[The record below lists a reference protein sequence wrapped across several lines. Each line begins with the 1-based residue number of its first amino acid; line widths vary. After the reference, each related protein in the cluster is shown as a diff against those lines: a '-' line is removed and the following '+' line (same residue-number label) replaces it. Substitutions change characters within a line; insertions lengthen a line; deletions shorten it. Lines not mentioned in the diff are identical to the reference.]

1 MKVTDSIK
9 TIKGEFVEVVRGKK
23 KIKKQTKNPNP
34 EAFIRNYMIQMEDHL
49 KYAVEMVISHWTE
62 ALCLTWP

>member
-1 MKVTDSIK
+1 MNLLKLL
-9 TIKGEFVEVVRGKK
+9 GGKRK
-23 KIKKQTKNPNP
+23 SKNKQKNPNP